1 MFQIKGETSF
11 IEDLSGMIATKTREQ
26 VEEHEN
32 WYKTYLSLNELKKK
46 AIKEWK
52 EKKKVIIGYFRC
64 I

>member
-1 MFQIKGETSF
+1 MFPIKGETSF
-11 IEDLSGMIATKTREQ
+11 IEDLSGMIATKTRDQ

-52 EKKKVIIGYFRC
+52 EKKKVIFSLHLK
-64 I
+64 